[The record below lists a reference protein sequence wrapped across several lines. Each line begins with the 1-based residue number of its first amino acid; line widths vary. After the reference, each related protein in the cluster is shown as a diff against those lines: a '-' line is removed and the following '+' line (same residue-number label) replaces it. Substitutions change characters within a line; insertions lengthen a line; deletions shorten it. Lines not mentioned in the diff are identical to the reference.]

1 MLDGV
6 DGEVE
11 ADDGAEPDGTGT
23 ELAGAELAGA
33 ELLGAGAGAVAVSL
47 PLNGQVVVYSVT
59 IPLEVT
65 VTTVVP

>member
-23 ELAGAELAGA
+23 ELAGA